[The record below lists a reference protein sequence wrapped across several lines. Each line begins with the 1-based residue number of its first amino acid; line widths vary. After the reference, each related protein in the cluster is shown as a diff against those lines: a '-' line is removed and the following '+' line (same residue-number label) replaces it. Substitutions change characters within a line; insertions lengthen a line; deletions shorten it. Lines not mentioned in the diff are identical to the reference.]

1 MAGEKTGV
9 KVFIRVGGKT
19 IAGQRSATFNTEKNM
34 VDATHKQTAGW
45 AQNIPG
51 QGSWSIDTD
60 GLVLSGATPD
70 EESTNLKALLQA
82 YLNDELLD
90 VEFNDPT
97 GISFSGQAYMTSL
110 PIEAPMDDVM
120 TYSTS
125 LSGQGAFE
133 FEDANETVPGA

>member
-9 KVFIRVGGKT
+9 KVFIKVGGKT

-51 QGSWSIDTD
+51 QGSWSIDVD
-60 GLVLSGATPD
+60 GLVLNGVPGS
-70 EESTNLKALLQA
+70 EEETASFKSMLQA
-82 YLNDELLD
+82 YLNDELLEI
-90 VEFNDPT
+90 EFNDPT

-125 LSGQGAFE
+125 FSGQGAFE
-133 FEDANETVPGA
+133 FEEVVPGV